1 MLLPICQL
9 FEDNSSPGEG
19 GEEHC
24 KTAYNLVKLTVT
36 GSASGSVKDAPG
48 GNSRAWLVVS
58 NTNTHSQTYTKHH
71 SHIHRHTTI
80 YTVAICAH
88 GGSRTQQQRQDN
100 IIQQSVKCI
109 KSSYNECLVL
119 KKTKQNKKAN
129 TRTHIKQSNKLQ
141 ETSNE

>member
-1 MLLPICQL
+1 MMLLPICQL

-19 GEEHC
+19 GEGHC

-58 NTNTHSQTYTKHH
+58 NTRTHSQTYTKHH

-88 GGSRTQQQRQDN
+88 GGSRTQQQQDN

-119 KKTKQNKKAN
+119 KKQ
-129 TRTHIKQSNKLQ
+129 THVH
-141 ETSNE
+141 T